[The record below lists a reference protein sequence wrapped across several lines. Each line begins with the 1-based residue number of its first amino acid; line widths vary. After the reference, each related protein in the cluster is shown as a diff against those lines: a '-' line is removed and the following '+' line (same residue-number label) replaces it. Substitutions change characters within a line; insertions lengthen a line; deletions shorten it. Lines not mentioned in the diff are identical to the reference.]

1 MRVPFWIALA
11 TAAAVLAAA
20 SPSLGSGPPWIVL
33 DDDENPWAL
42 PKPPRDKSDW
52 RFDVMPFA
60 WIAGSE
66 GVQRTDGDVSG
77 EETVVE
83 RDTDLEFAAMFR
95 AEAGAGDVS
104 IRLSGVYLDLS
115 ADAAGSAGTRVDAT
129 LTSLIGEL
137 ALGYRVAGDPW
148 HKFDWAKRG
157 KARPGFVDALVGARV
172 MDVDLDLDFDT
183 RPDSS
188 DGATWVDPFV
198 GLRGRVFAFSW
209 LTLGAEGT
217 IGGFGV
223 GSDLAWSAEAVA
235 QVVLS
240 KTLYVAVGYSFLD
253 LDYEEGGDGL
263 TIDAR
268 IRGPWLGV
276 GFVF

>member
-1 MRVPFWIALA
+1 
-11 TAAAVLAAA
+11 
-20 SPSLGSGPPWIVL
+20 
-33 DDDENPWAL
+33 
-42 PKPPRDKSDW
+42 
-52 RFDVMPFA
+52 
-60 WIAGSE
+60 
-66 GVQRTDGDVSG
+66 VQRTDGDVSG

-83 RDTDLEFAAMFR
+83 KETDLEFAAMFR

-115 ADAAGSAGTRVDAT
+115 ADAVGSAGTRVDAT

-137 ALGYRVAGDPW
+137 ALGYRIAGDPW
-148 HKFDWAKRG
+148 QKFDWAQRG
-157 KARPGFVDALVGARV
+157 KARPGFVDALAGARV

-183 RPDSS
+183 RPDAS

-198 GLRGRVFAFSW
+198 GLRGRVFAFPW

-223 GSDLAWSAEAVA
+223 GSDFAWSAEAVA

-253 LDYEEGGDGL
+253 VDYSEGGDGL
-263 TIDAR
+263 EIDAR
-268 IRGPWLGV
+268 ISGPWLGV